1 MDQKTNQLYDYLID
15 FEIVTEQEMALVTSI
30 NGTNLDTMESILY
43 ARTGWRSYDQA
54 VEFDG

>member
-43 ARTGWRSYDQA
+43 ARTGWR
-54 VEFDG
+54 FH